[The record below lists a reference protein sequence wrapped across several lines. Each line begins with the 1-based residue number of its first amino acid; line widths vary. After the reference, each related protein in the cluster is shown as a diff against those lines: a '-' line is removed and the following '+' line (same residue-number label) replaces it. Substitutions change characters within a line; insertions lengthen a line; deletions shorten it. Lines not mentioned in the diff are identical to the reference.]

1 MKKTGLPLAYPNI
14 PQLSSVAATH
24 LAAALLHTCPPEA
37 LPPEGDGR
45 GRTPR
50 RSARR
55 TQTKR
60 PAHIV
65 RAYSIRQAGLRL
77 PSVAACILYH
87 SPAAAVKRCRCTLA
101 AALPQACPPE
111 QRLPRRGTGG
121 GEPCAAAHGFPL
133 LPRLPRRR
141 FCRGAQRRGADEPPR
156 CRFPHAAGVGVSSRS
171 PVSRVRRAAPR
182 LLLAAVH
189 RAVLHLGRRCSLWQ
203 SSTT

>member
-1 MKKTGLPLAYPNI
+1 MKKTGLPLDYPNI

-65 RAYSIRQAGLRL
+65 RAYSIRSDLRL
-77 PSVAACILYH
+77 PSVGKVILPQPPILCQGPPPVPSLRRCCI
-87 SPAAAVKRCRCTLA
+87 P
-101 AALPQACPPE
+101 ALPRCF
-111 QRLPRRGTGG
+111 PRRGTGG
-121 GEPCAAAHGFPL
+121 GEPCAAAHGIPL
-133 LPRLPRRR
+133 LLRLPRRLL
-141 FCRGAQRRGADEPPR
+141 GA
-156 CRFPHAAGVGVSSRS
+156 
-171 PVSRVRRAAPR
+171 RRAAS
-182 LLLAAVH
+182 
-189 RAVLHLGRRCSLWQ
+189 RR
-203 SSTT
+203 